1 MRAVDKKSVLIAIA
15 ASLAGFIAG
24 FMFANTVNRNAMM
37 TAAPALSPP
46 QTSETAQSGD
56 PGGNLLTPDEIK
68 ARIAQADQNPKDFS
82 FQKNLGISLYRYA
95 SLKQDSSLL
104 PESIRIMQRA
114 LDLDPADRDL
124 VIALGNAHFDVG
136 YFNKD
141 NAAFVRA
148 REFYN
153 RALARIP
160 SDTDVRADLA
170 LTYFLQEPPDLAT
183 AVAEFEKGLAANPKH
198 ERALQFL
205 TQTYVKRRELAKAT
219 ETLNR
224 LKSANPSNTSI
235 PELEGMIASGE
246 VTSK

>member
-1 MRAVDKKSVLIAIA
+1 MDKRSILIAIA
-15 ASLAGFIAG
+15 AGLAGFIAG
-24 FMFANTVNRNAMM
+24 FMFANSVNRNAMM
-37 TAAPALSPP
+37 TAAPTTGLP
-46 QTSETAQSGD
+46 QTSQPAQSVD
-56 PGGNLLTPDEIK
+56 PARDLLTPDEIK
-68 ARIAQADQNPKDFS
+68 ARIAQADQIPKDFS

-95 SLKQDSSLL
+95 SLKQDPSIL

-124 VIALGNAHFDVG
+124 VVALGNAHFDVG

-141 NAAFVRA
+141 NAAFVRS

-153 RALARIP
+153 KALARIP

-170 LTYFLQEPPDLAT
+170 LTYFLQEPPDLT
-183 AVAEFEKGLAANPKH
+183 IAVAEFERGLAANPKH

-205 TQTYVKRRELAKAT
+205 TQTYVKRGELGKAT

-224 LKSANPSNTSI
+224 LRSANPSNTGI
-235 PELEGMIASGE
+235 PELEAMIASGE